1 MLATDEDAV
10 ICDFA
15 ETYHVLDIGA
25 LDLQLAA
32 TLAAGLAPDSR
43 IMRKLN
49 GTELPTNTLLLALAA
64 DNLAMLRWFQSEDG
78 LNNVNRPQSIL
89 AALTGAGRPADP
101 GGITFASPE
110 EFEAYRAK
118 LIGDQNDGD

>member
-43 IMRKLN
+43 IMRKLA
-49 GTELPTNTLLLALAA
+49 GTKADDPLLLAALAVDELA
-64 DNLAMLRWFQSEDG
+64 LIRWLQTKDGAEGTNQPKSVLAMLTSDA
-78 LNNVNRPQSIL
+78 S
-89 AALTGAGRPADP
+89 PAEP
-101 GGITFASPE
+101 AGITFASPA

-118 LIGDQNDGD
+118 LIGENHVD

>member
-15 ETYHVLDIGA
+15 ETYHVLDLGA

-32 TLAAGLAPDSR
+32 TLAAGLAPHSR
-43 IMRKLN
+43 IMRKLA
-49 GTELPTNTLLLALAA
+49 GTKAEDPILLAALAV
-64 DNLAMLRWFQSEDG
+64 DHLAMLRWMQTQDAVDG
-78 LNNVNRPQSIL
+78 KNRPESVL
-89 AALTGAGRPADP
+89 AMLTQAARPAEP
-101 GGITFASPE
+101 AGITFASPA

-118 LIGDQNDGD
+118 ILNGD